1 MAGWLFLAFAAL
13 SVAFS
18 ASAFLPARRLGPFV
32 MAYMMSGWLTGEL
45 ALQHIAWQMLVTL
58 LFALA
63 GAFAEAPGIAGLAL
77 AFASWGLLLASF
89 LRGVH
94 ASHEVSGALAPL
106 SLAAES
112 GVSPLHGLRHP
123 FRMRHAEVEKIRD
136 VAYGP
141 SLPRD
146 KGRRNL
152 LDVVRPAA
160 PGERRPAL
168 LQIHGGAW
176 VIGDKREQGQ
186 PLMAHLASRGWVCF
200 AINYRL
206 SPKATFPDHI
216 VDVKRAIRWIREHG
230 AEYGADP
237 DFLCVTGG
245 SAGGHLAA
253 LAAVSANDPRFQPG
267 FEEVDTRLAA
277 AVPFYGVYDF
287 LDRHGIRGSQKM
299 APFLAR
305 MVMKCTPEQNPELWE
320 AASPIAHVSSEA
332 PPFLL
337 VHGTHDSLVW
347 PEEMRAFAGALREK
361 SHQAVLT
368 LELAGGLHAF
378 DTFHSP
384 RSAHVV
390 RAVTAFLEHVH
401 AQYASGAFAARA
413 EDA

>member
-1 MAGWLFLAFAAL
+1 MAGWLFLGFAIL
-13 SVAFS
+13 SLAFS
-18 ASAFLPARRLGPFV
+18 ASAYLPARRLGPFV

-45 ALQHIAWQMLVTL
+45 ALHHIAWQMAATFA
-58 LFALA
+58 FALA
-63 GAFAEAPGIAGLAL
+63 GAFAEGPGIAGLAV
-77 AFASWGLLLASF
+77 AFASWGLLLAAF
-89 LRGVH
+89 LRGLG
-94 ASHEVSGALAPL
+94 AGHEVSGALAPL

-136 VAYGP
+136 VPYGP
-141 SLPRD
+141 TLPGD

-152 LDVVRPAA
+152 LDVVRPEAKGA
-160 PGERRPAL
+160 LRPAL
-168 LQIHGGAW
+168 LQVHGGAW

-216 VDVKRAIRWIREHG
+216 VDVKRAIRWIREHA

-253 LAAVSANDPRFQPG
+253 LAAVSGNDPRFQPG

-287 LDRHGIRGSQKM
+287 LDRDGIRGSQKM
-299 APFLAR
+299 EPFLAR
-305 MVMKCTPEQNPELWE
+305 MVLKCTPEENRELWE
-320 AASPIAHVSSEA
+320 AASPITHVSSEA

-347 PEEMRAFAGALREK
+347 PEEMRAFAKALREK
-361 SHQAVLT
+361 SQQPVLT
-368 LELAGGLHAF
+368 LELAGGQHAF

-401 AQYASGAFAARA
+401 AQHVARVRPA
-413 EDA
+413 QNA

>member
-1 MAGWLFLAFAAL
+1 VAGWLFLG
-13 SVAFS
+13 VATLGLLLS
-18 ASAFLPARRLGPFV
+18 ASAWLPARRLGALSFP
-32 MAYMMSGWLTGEL
+32 YMMGSWLTGEL
-45 ALQHIAWQMLVTL
+45 ALQHLAWQALATL
-58 LFALA
+58 GFAAA
-63 GAFAEAPGIAGLAL
+63 GAFASAAGVAGLAL
-77 AFASWGLLLASF
+77 TFASWGLLVACH
-89 LRGVH
+89 LRGVR
-94 ASHEVSGALAPL
+94 AGQEARVALAPL
-106 SLAAES
+106 ALVPASD
-112 GVSPLHGLRHP
+112 VSPAHGLARP
-123 FRMRHAEVEKIRD
+123 FRMRRPGVEWVRD
-136 VAYGP
+136 VAYGAP
-141 SLPRD
+141 LPGD

-168 LQIHGGAW
+168 LQIHGGGW

-186 PLMAHLASRGWVCF
+186 PLMSHLAERGWVSF

-206 SPKATFPDHI
+206 SPRATFPDHI

-237 DFLCVTGG
+237 NFLCVTGG

-253 LAAVSANDPRFQPG
+253 LAAVSAGDPRFQPG
-267 FEEVDTRLAA
+267 FEEVDTRLVA

-287 LDRHGIRGSQKM
+287 LDRFGIRGAQTM
-299 APFLAR
+299 EPFLAR
-305 MVMKCTPEQNPELWE
+305 TVLKCTPEENRELWE
-320 AASPIAHVSSEA
+320 AASPIAHVSPEA

-347 PEEMRAFAGALREK
+347 VEEMRAFARALREK
-361 SHQAVLT
+361 SRQPVLT
-368 LELAGGLHAF
+368 LELAGAQHAF

-401 AQYASGAFAARA
+401 ARYRA
-413 EDA
+413 GRG